1 MSRRLD
7 TAARWG
13 LVLAT
18 VATTTFA
25 VFILLMG
32 LMLWPDRSL
41 VAALT
46 ARHFAPRATIQ
57 FAHLFDFFLAI
68 LIWIVPSAS
77 AIAFAMRKS
86 QRSAFDLAVSIS
98 VLLFGIGCFFL
109 GRRDHSGWI
118 ESIAI
123 IASTAVLS
131 AVIFSFVR
139 SNLSRCVTFVNV
151 VCVLLLFGPSM
162 VSLSRRVGA
171 GPNPKELWSSRLQ
184 QIQWQEMNT
193 GSEYAATRQVA
204 FVGDRVVV
212 VFNAGFAQSQ
222 PSKDKWPLST
232 YRLVSL
238 DRKTGAKLKETTIA
252 GSWGSMPYIYP
263 TQEGFL
269 DVQSNPP
276 LTLNPDLVPVSDSS
290 GTAQTDRRTTRER
303 VECGAANCEPIRHS
317 LGKNTLQLRQE
328 HFQVVDST
336 GHVLSGGKLRDRGTF
351 AGASADGRRFA
362 IESSYTEGDPDFV
375 VYEYFT
381 IYDAENGNVA
391 STIHMSDLP
400 ARQSWSALSPDGRYF
415 VAGNPNKLTL
425 YELP

>member
-1 MSRRLD
+1 MSCRLE

-13 LVLAT
+13 LVLAS

-46 ARHFAPRATIQ
+46 ALNFAPRATIQ
-57 FAHLFDFFLAI
+57 AAHRFDFFLAI
-68 LIWIVPSAS
+68 LIWVVPSTS

-98 VLLFGIGCFFL
+98 VLLFGIDCFFL
-109 GRRDHSGWI
+109 GRRDHSAWI

-123 IASTAVLS
+123 IASTAALS

-139 SNLSRCVTFVNV
+139 SNLSRCLTFVNV

-171 GPNPKELWSSRLQ
+171 RPKPKELCSSSLQ
-184 QIQWQEMNT
+184 QSQWQEMNT
-193 GSEYAATRQVA
+193 GSEYAATRPVA
-204 FVGDRVVV
+204 FVGGRVVA
-212 VFNAGFAQSQ
+212 VFDAGFAQSQ
-222 PSKDKWPLST
+222 PSKDKWPVST

-238 DRKTGAKLKETTIA
+238 DLKTGAKLKETTIA

-269 DVQSNPP
+269 DVQSTPP
-276 LTLNPDLVPVSDSS
+276 LTLNPDLVPVSASS

-303 VECGAANCEPIRHS
+303 VECGPPTAN
-317 LGKNTLQLRQE
+317 Q
-328 HFQVVDST
+328 
-336 GHVLSGGKLRDRGTF
+336 
-351 AGASADGRRFA
+351 
-362 IESSYTEGDPDFV
+362 
-375 VYEYFT
+375 
-381 IYDAENGNVA
+381 
-391 STIHMSDLP
+391 SDT
-400 ARQSWSALSPDGRYF
+400 A
-415 VAGNPNKLTL
+415 
-425 YELP
+425 